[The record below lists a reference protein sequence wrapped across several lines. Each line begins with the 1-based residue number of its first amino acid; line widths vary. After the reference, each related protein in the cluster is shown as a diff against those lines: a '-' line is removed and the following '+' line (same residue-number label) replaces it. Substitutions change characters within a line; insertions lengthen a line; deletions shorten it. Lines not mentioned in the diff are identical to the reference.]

1 MKAIKF
7 KIYQNLVNYK
17 VPTSFQL
24 KETFPLPPFSSIIGM
39 IHSLCGFKEYNR
51 MKVSVKGKSASKVNE
66 LYTRYEFKERD
77 SFKPER
83 HQINANGLGITRG
96 TAHAEL
102 LVDLEATIHVI
113 PENQK
118 FLDLIL
124 TSLKYPQKYP
134 SLGRYEDIAYIKDVK
149 IVDIF
154 SKELD
159 EDSEMEEDVFAYVP
173 FSFFEEEKMDSGF
186 RRDGVRVTGTKYD
199 LATNYELVN
208 IGSKNNEKFIRN
220 WKKTEVLYTSGITAF
235 EGEKVLIDS
244 ENELIFCKI

>member
-77 SFKPER
+77 TFKPER
-83 HQINANGLGITRG
+83 HQINADGLGITRG

-113 PENQK
+113 PENQE
-118 FLDLIL
+118 LLNLIL
-124 TSLKYPQKYP
+124 TSLKYPHKYL
-134 SLGRYEDIAYIKDVK
+134 SLGRYEDIAYIKDIK
-149 IVDIF
+149 IVDVF
-154 SKELD
+154 FKELD
-159 EDSEMEEDVFAYVP
+159 EDLEMEEEIFAYVP
-173 FSFFEEEKMDSGF
+173 LSFFEEEKMDSGS
-186 RRDGVRVTGTKYD
+186 RRDGVRVNGTKYD
-199 LATNYELVN
+199 LATNYELVT
-208 IGSKNNEKFIRN
+208 IGSKNNQKFIRN

-235 EGEKVLIDS
+235 EGEKVLVDS

>member
-77 SFKPER
+77 TFKPER
-83 HQINANGLGITRG
+83 HQINADGLGITRG

-113 PENQK
+113 PENQE
-118 FLDLIL
+118 LLNLIL
-124 TSLKYPQKYP
+124 TSLKYPHKYL
-134 SLGRYEDIAYIKDVK
+134 SLGRYEDIAYIKDIK
-149 IVDIF
+149 IVDVF
-154 SKELD
+154 FKELD
-159 EDSEMEEDVFAYVP
+159 EDLEMEEEIFAYVP
-173 FSFFEEEKMDSGF
+173 LSFFEEEKMDSG
-186 RRDGVRVTGTKYD
+186 RSGDGVRITGTKYD
-199 LATNYELVN
+199 LATNYELVT
-208 IGSKNNEKFIRN
+208 IGSKNNQKFIRN

-235 EGEKVLIDS
+235 EGEKVLVDS

>member
-77 SFKPER
+77 TFKPER
-83 HQINANGLGITRG
+83 HQINVDGLGITRG

-102 LVDLEATIHVI
+102 LVDLESTIHVI
-113 PENQK
+113 PENQE
-118 FLDLIL
+118 LLNLIL
-124 TSLKYPQKYP
+124 TSLKYPHKYL
-134 SLGRYEDIAYIKDVK
+134 SLGRYEDIAYIKDIK
-149 IVDIF
+149 IVDVF
-154 SKELD
+154 FKELD
-159 EDSEMEEDVFAYVP
+159 EDLEMEEEIFAYVP
-173 FSFFEEEKMDSGF
+173 LSFFEEEKMDSGSS
-186 RRDGVRVTGTKYD
+186 RYGVRVNGTKYD
-199 LATNYELVN
+199 LATNY
-208 IGSKNNEKFIRN
+208 
-220 WKKTEVLYTSGITAF
+220 
-235 EGEKVLIDS
+235 
-244 ENELIFCKI
+244 

>member
-51 MKVSVKGKSASKVNE
+51 MKISVKGKSASKVNE

-77 SFKPER
+77 TFKPER
-83 HQINANGLGITRG
+83 HQINADGLGITRG

-113 PENQK
+113 PENQE
-118 FLDLIL
+118 LLNLIL
-124 TSLKYPQKYP
+124 TSLKYPHKYL
-134 SLGRYEDIAYIKDVK
+134 SLGRYEDIAYIKDIK
-149 IVDIF
+149 IVDVF
-154 SKELD
+154 FKELD
-159 EDSEMEEDVFAYVP
+159 EDLEMEEEIFAYVP
-173 FSFFEEEKMDSGF
+173 LSFFEEEKMDSG
-186 RRDGVRVTGTKYD
+186 RSGDGVRITGTKYD
-199 LATNYELVN
+199 LATNYELVT
-208 IGSKNNEKFIRN
+208 IGSKNNQKFIRN

-235 EGEKVLIDS
+235 EGEKVLVDS

>member
-24 KETFPLPPFSSIIGM
+24 KETYPLPPFSSIIGM

-51 MKVSVKGKSASKVNE
+51 MKVSVSGKSTSKVNE

-77 SFKPER
+77 TFKPER
-83 HQINANGLGITRG
+83 HQINADGLGITRG

-113 PENQK
+113 PENQE
-118 FLDLIL
+118 LLNLIL
-124 TSLKYPQKYP
+124 TSLKYPHKYL
-134 SLGRYEDIAYIKDVK
+134 SLGRYEDIAYIKDIK
-149 IVDIF
+149 IVDVF
-154 SKELD
+154 FKELD
-159 EDSEMEEDVFAYVP
+159 EDLEMEEEIFAYVP
-173 FSFFEEEKMDSGF
+173 LSFFEEEKMDSGI

-199 LATNYELVN
+199 LATNYELVT
-208 IGSKNNEKFIRN
+208 IGSKNNQKFIRN
-220 WKKTEVLYTSGITAF
+220 WKKTKVLYTSGITAF
-235 EGEKVLIDS
+235 EGEKVLVDS

>member
-7 KIYQNLVNYK
+7 KIYQSLVNYK

-24 KETFPLPPFSSIIGM
+24 KETFPLPPFSTIIGM
-39 IHSLCGFKEYNR
+39 IHSICDFKEYKR

-77 SFKPER
+77 TFKPER
-83 HQINANGLGITRG
+83 HQINANELGITRG

-102 LVDLEATIHVI
+102 LVDLEAIIHII
-113 PENQK
+113 PKKQEL
-118 FLDLIL
+118 LDLIL
-124 TSLKYPQKYP
+124 NSLKNPKKYI
-134 SLGRYEDIAYIKDVK
+134 SLGRHEDIVYIKDVK

-159 EDSEMEEDVFAYVP
+159 EDLEMEEDVFAYVP
-173 FSFFEEEKMDSGF
+173 LSFFKEEKMDSGI

-199 LATNYELVN
+199 LATNYELVT
-208 IGSKNNEKFIRN
+208 IGSKNNQKFIRN

-235 EGEKVLIDS
+235 EGEKVLVDS
-244 ENELIFCKI
+244 EGELVFCKI

>member
-24 KETFPLPPFSSIIGM
+24 KETFPLPPFSSVIGM
-39 IHSLCGFKEYNR
+39 VHSLCGFKEYNR

-83 HQINANGLGITRG
+83 HQINADGLGITRG

-118 FLDLIL
+118 FLNLIL
-124 TSLKYPQKYP
+124 TSLKYPEKYV
-134 SLGRYEDIAYIKDVK
+134 SLGRHEDIVYIKDVK

-154 SKELD
+154 SKELN
-159 EDSEMEEDVFAYVP
+159 EDLEMEEDIFAYVP
-173 FSFFEEEKMDSGF
+173 LSFFEEKKNGF
-186 RRDGVRVTGTKYD
+186 RNQ
-199 LATNYELVN
+199 A
-208 IGSKNNEKFIRN
+208 
-220 WKKTEVLYTSGITAF
+220 
-235 EGEKVLIDS
+235 
-244 ENELIFCKI
+244 

>member
-51 MKVSVKGKSASKVNE
+51 MKVSVSGKSASKVNE

-77 SFKPER
+77 TFKPER
-83 HQINANGLGITRG
+83 HQINADGLGITRG

-113 PENQK
+113 PENQE
-118 FLDLIL
+118 LLNLIL
-124 TSLKYPQKYP
+124 TSLKYPHKYL
-134 SLGRYEDIAYIKDVK
+134 SLGRYEDIAYIKDIK
-149 IVDIF
+149 IVDVF
-154 SKELD
+154 FKELD
-159 EDSEMEEDVFAYVP
+159 EDLEMEEEIFAYVP
-173 FSFFEEEKMDSGF
+173 LSFFEEEKIDSGI

-199 LATNYELVN
+199 LATNYELVT
-208 IGSKNNEKFIRN
+208 IGSKNNQKFIRN

-235 EGEKVLIDS
+235 EGEKVLVDN

>member
-39 IHSLCGFKEYNR
+39 IHSLCGFKQYNR
-51 MKVSVKGKSASKVNE
+51 MKISVKGKSASKVNE

-77 SFKPER
+77 AFKPER
-83 HQINANGLGITRG
+83 HQINAAGLGITRG
-96 TAHAEL
+96 TAHIEL
-102 LVDLEATIHVI
+102 LIDLEATIHVI

-118 FLDLIL
+118 FLNLIL

-134 SLGRYEDIAYIKDVK
+134 SLGRYEDIVYIKDVK
-149 IVDIF
+149 IVDVF
-154 SKELD
+154 SKVFD
-159 EDSEMEEDVFAYVP
+159 EDLEMEEDIFAYVP
-173 FSFFEEEKMDSGF
+173 LSFFEEEKMDSEI
-186 RRDGVRVTGTKYD
+186 RCDGVRVTGTKYD
-199 LATNYELVN
+199 LSTNYELVTV
-208 IGSKNNEKFIRN
+208 GSKNNQKFIRN

>member
-66 LYTRYEFKERD
+66 LYTRYEFKEKD
-77 SFKPER
+77 TFKPER
-83 HQINANGLGITRG
+83 HQINADGLGITRG

-113 PENQK
+113 PENQE
-118 FLDLIL
+118 LLNLIL
-124 TSLKYPQKYP
+124 TSLKYPHKYL
-134 SLGRYEDIAYIKDVK
+134 SLGRYEDIAYIKDIK
-149 IVDIF
+149 IVDVF
-154 SKELD
+154 FKELD
-159 EDSEMEEDVFAYVP
+159 EDLEMEEEIFAYVP
-173 FSFFEEEKMDSGF
+173 LSFFEEEKMDSGS
-186 RRDGVRVTGTKYD
+186 RRDGVRVNGTKYD
-199 LATNYELVN
+199 LATNYELVT
-208 IGSKNNEKFIRN
+208 IGSKNNQKFIRN
-220 WKKTEVLYTSGITAF
+220 WKKTEVLYTSEITAF
-235 EGEKVLIDS
+235 EGEKVLVDS
-244 ENELIFCKI
+244 EGELVFCKI

>member
-7 KIYQNLVNYK
+7 KIYQSLVNYK

-24 KETFPLPPFSSIIGM
+24 KETFPLPPFSTIIGM
-39 IHSLCGFKEYNR
+39 IHSICDFKEYKR

-77 SFKPER
+77 TFKPER

-102 LVDLEATIHVI
+102 LVDLEAIIHII
-113 PENQK
+113 PKKQEL
-118 FLDLIL
+118 LDLIL
-124 TSLKYPQKYP
+124 NSLKNPKKYI
-134 SLGRYEDIAYIKDVK
+134 SLGRHEDIVYIKDVK

-159 EDSEMEEDVFAYVP
+159 EDLEMKEDVFAYVP
-173 FSFFEEEKMDSGF
+173 LSFFKEEKMDSGI

-199 LATNYELVN
+199 LATNYELVT
-208 IGSKNNEKFIRN
+208 IGSKNNQKFIRN

-235 EGEKVLIDS
+235 EGEKVLVDS
-244 ENELIFCKI
+244 EGELVFCKI

>member
-77 SFKPER
+77 MFKPER
-83 HQINANGLGITRG
+83 HQINADGFGITRG

-113 PENQK
+113 PENQEL
-118 FLDLIL
+118 LDLIL
-124 TSLKYPQKYP
+124 KSLKYPQKYF
-134 SLGRYEDIAYIKDVK
+134 SLGRYEDIAHIKDIK

-159 EDSEMEEDVFAYVP
+159 EDLEMEEDIFAYVP
-173 FSFFEEEKMDSGF
+173 LSFFEEEKIDLGI

-208 IGSKNNEKFIRN
+208 IGSKNNKKFIRN

-235 EGEKVLIDS
+235 EGEKVLVDS

>member
-77 SFKPER
+77 TFKPER
-83 HQINANGLGITRG
+83 HQINTDGLGITRG
-96 TAHAEL
+96 TAYAEL

-113 PENQK
+113 PENQG
-118 FLDLIL
+118 LIDLVFK
-124 TSLKYPQKYP
+124 SLKYPQNYP
-134 SLGRYEDIAYIKDVK
+134 SLGRYEDIAYIRDIK

-154 SKELD
+154 SKELN
-159 EDSEMEEDVFAYVP
+159 EDLEMEEDVFAYVP
-173 FSFFEEEKMDSGF
+173 FSFFEEEKMDSGI

-220 WKKTEVLYTSGITAF
+220 WKKTEILYTSGITAF

-244 ENELIFCKI
+244 ENELIFCKN

>member
-7 KIYQNLVNYK
+7 KIYQSLVNYK

-24 KETFPLPPFSSIIGM
+24 KETFPLPPFSTIIGM
-39 IHSLCGFKEYNR
+39 IHSICDFKEYKR
-51 MKVSVKGKSASKVNE
+51 MKVSVSGKSASKVNE

-77 SFKPER
+77 TFKPER
-83 HQINANGLGITRG
+83 HQINAHGFGITRG
-96 TAHAEL
+96 TGHAEL
-102 LVDLEATIHVI
+102 LVD
-113 PENQK
+113 
-118 FLDLIL
+118 
-124 TSLKYPQKYP
+124 
-134 SLGRYEDIAYIKDVK
+134 IKDVK

-159 EDSEMEEDVFAYVP
+159 EDLEMEEDIFVYVP
-173 FSFFEEEKMDSGF
+173 LSFFEEEKMDSGV
-186 RRDGVRVTGTKYD
+186 RRNGVRVTGTKYE

-235 EGEKVLIDS
+235 EGEKVLVDS
-244 ENELIFCKI
+244 EGELVFCKIWT

>member
-77 SFKPER
+77 TFKPER
-83 HQINANGLGITRG
+83 HQINVDGLGITRG

-113 PENQK
+113 PENQE
-118 FLDLIL
+118 LLNLIL
-124 TSLKYPQKYP
+124 TSLKYPHKYL
-134 SLGRYEDIAYIKDVK
+134 SLGRYEDIAYIKDIK
-149 IVDIF
+149 IVDVF
-154 SKELD
+154 FKELD
-159 EDSEMEEDVFAYVP
+159 EDLEMEEEIFAYVP
-173 FSFFEEEKMDSGF
+173 LSFFEEEKMDSGS
-186 RRDGVRVTGTKYD
+186 RRDGVRVNGTKYD
-199 LATNYELVN
+199 LATNYELVT
-208 IGSKNNEKFIRN
+208 IGSKNNQKFIRN

-244 ENELIFCKI
+244 ENELIFCEI

>member
-1 MKAIKF
+1 MKVIKF

-51 MKVSVKGKSASKVNE
+51 MKISVKGKSASKVNE

-96 TAHAEL
+96 IAHVEL

-118 FLDLIL
+118 FLNSIL
-124 TSLKYPQKYP
+124 TSLKYPKKYI
-134 SLGRYEDIAYIKDVK
+134 SLGRHEDIVYIKDIK
-149 IVDIF
+149 IIDIF

-159 EDSEMEEDVFAYVP
+159 EDIFAYVP
-173 FSFFEEEKMDSGF
+173 LSFFEKGKIDSGI

-208 IGSKNNEKFIRN
+208 IGFKNNEKFIRN

>member
-24 KETFPLPPFSSIIGM
+24 KETFPLPPFSTIIGM
-39 IHSLCGFKEYNR
+39 VHYLCGFKEYNK

-77 SFKPER
+77 TFKPER
-83 HQINANGLGITRG
+83 HQINADGFGITRG
-96 TAHAEL
+96 TAYAEL
-102 LVDLEATIHVI
+102 LVDLEATIHII
-113 PENQK
+113 PKNQEL
-118 FLDLIL
+118 LDLIL
-124 TSLKYPQKYP
+124 KSLKYPEKYI

-149 IVDIF
+149 IVDVF
-154 SKELD
+154 LKEL
-159 EDSEMEEDVFAYVP
+159 EEDLEMKEDIFAYVP
-173 FSFFEEEKMDSGF
+173 FSFFKEERMDSGI
-186 RRDGVRVTGTKYD
+186 RHNGVRVTGTKYD
-199 LATNYELVN
+199 LATNYKFVN
-208 IGSKNNEKFIRN
+208 VGSKNNQKLIRN
-220 WKKTEVLYTSGITAF
+220 WKKAEVLYTSGITAF

>member
-7 KIYQNLVNYK
+7 KIYQSLVNYK
-17 VPTSFQL
+17 VPTSFS
-24 KETFPLPPFSSIIGM
+24 TIIGM
-39 IHSLCGFKEYNR
+39 IHSICDFKEYKR

-77 SFKPER
+77 TFKPER

-102 LVDLEATIHVI
+102 LVDLEAIIHII
-113 PENQK
+113 PKKQEL
-118 FLDLIL
+118 LDLIL
-124 TSLKYPQKYP
+124 NSLKNPKKYI
-134 SLGRYEDIAYIKDVK
+134 SLGRHEDIVYIKDVK

-159 EDSEMEEDVFAYVP
+159 EDLEMEEDVFAYVP
-173 FSFFEEEKMDSGF
+173 LSFFKEEKMDSGI

-199 LATNYELVN
+199 LATNYELVT
-208 IGSKNNEKFIRN
+208 IGSKNNQKFIRN

-235 EGEKVLIDS
+235 EGEKVLVDS
-244 ENELIFCKI
+244 EGELVFCKI

>member
-7 KIYQNLVNYK
+7 KIYQSLVNYK

-24 KETFPLPPFSSIIGM
+24 KETFPLPPFSTIIGM
-39 IHSLCGFKEYNR
+39 IHSICDFKEYKR
-51 MKVSVKGKSASKVNE
+51 MKVSVSGKSASKVNE

-77 SFKPER
+77 TFKPER
-83 HQINANGLGITRG
+83 HQINAHGFGITRG
-96 TAHAEL
+96 TGHAEL
-102 LVDLEATIHVI
+102 LVD
-113 PENQK
+113 
-118 FLDLIL
+118 
-124 TSLKYPQKYP
+124 
-134 SLGRYEDIAYIKDVK
+134 IKDVK

-159 EDSEMEEDVFAYVP
+159 EDLEMEEDIFVYVP
-173 FSFFEEEKMDSGF
+173 LSFFEEEKMDSGV
-186 RRDGVRVTGTKYD
+186 RRNGVRVTGTKYE

-235 EGEKVLIDS
+235 EGEKVLVDS
-244 ENELIFCKI
+244 EGELVFCKI